1 MPEHLWSHSVVADA
15 SWDTGHSV
23 LGGSEGLEIVAVV
36 CCCLVASLDRLSGF
50 PLFAIHSACLGLPSA
65 CLSPSRE
72 APGPLHV
79 VMGV

>member
-1 MPEHLWSHSVVADA
+1 MLSTATDTTYSFTAASVVGD
-15 SWDTGHSV
+15 
-23 LGGSEGLEIVAVV
+23 SEGLEVVAVV

-65 CLSPSRE
+65 HLSPSRQ

-79 VMGV
+79 VMGAQFDA